1 MLDGGEFELL
11 RSKIYLQQFCEFK
24 GMKCFKI
31 SADSVLSHIGRKLFG
46 LGKDDGKVSKLAYYN
61 PTSDHLELYP
71 KDVWLITS
79 KRQVIQGKNCWRCM
93 RAVEDQCLQT
103 YMTHFPRP
111 QRCNSTTKKY
121 NYDIFIEITVF
132 FNENKGFPFAIFII

>member
-1 MLDGGEFELL
+1 
-11 RSKIYLQQFCEFK
+11 
-24 GMKCFKI
+24 MKCFKI

-79 KRQVIQGKNCWRCM
+79 KR
-93 RAVEDQCLQT
+93 
-103 YMTHFPRP
+103 
-111 QRCNSTTKKY
+111 
-121 NYDIFIEITVF
+121 
-132 FNENKGFPFAIFII
+132 